1 MVADISNAIHGP
13 PPKGFIPT
21 FSTNNHKG
29 LPGGNEHVTYPGAYH
44 YLAGAILESAKL
56 GAPLLNDY
64 PGLPIPGIDQT
75 TPQDEG
81 KVLSA
86 ILAIECTKL
95 VLPPTPI
102 LHPTDIMEFR
112 AANTE
117 LLRVFRKSM
126 LRYAADLNGKIGGLS
141 QEDFEHKTRFFIET
155 QIVPAMDDL
164 RITMN
169 DPARPWHKR
178 AIDVAKVIPSI
189 AGAYFTGGTSAALIK
204 ALTAY
209 ASQFFVE
216 VAAHGDRQEALKRS
230 GLYYLLQ
237 LRKFH
242 DDKSHQ

>member
-1 MVADISNAIHGP
+1 
-13 PPKGFIPT
+13 
-21 FSTNNHKG
+21 
-29 LPGGNEHVTYPGAYH
+29 
-44 YLAGAILESAKL
+44 
-56 GAPLLNDY
+56 
-64 PGLPIPGIDQT
+64 
-75 TPQDEG
+75 
-81 KVLSA
+81 
-86 ILAIECTKL
+86 

-169 DPARPWHKR
+169 DHARPWHKR